1 MSVFYAIQAGRKG
14 MARGEEKQRAVC
26 AFLVTFS
33 NRSSSLLDGPC
44 LPFDKVEAFERARS
58 SSIPEHDMANFRRVN
73 CQARFLA
80 EFESRKH
87 EGWWRYPLP
96 WDSRTAVS
104 ALAKSRPIY
113 HRFTEI
119 YRDSP
124 RYAFPVHF
132 RLLFPLDFF
141 NLRLH
146 RLFFTKIF
154 YEDCLTSRIE
164 RENESTVR

>member
-14 MARGEEKQRAVC
+14 MAREEEKQRAVC

-33 NRSSSLLDGPC
+33 NRSSSLLDGPY
-44 LPFDKVEAFERARS
+44 LPFDKAFEQARS
-58 SSIPEHDMANFRRVN
+58 SSILEHDVANFHRVN
-73 CQARFLA
+73 RQARFLA

-96 WDSRTAVS
+96 WDSRTAFS
-104 ALAKSRPIY
+104 ALANLPA
-113 HRFTEI
+113 I
-119 YRDSP
+119 YRDLE

-132 RLLFPLDFF
+132 HLVFPLAPM

-146 RLFFTKIF
+146 RLFFYKDFLQRSFKDRT
-154 YEDCLTSRIE
+154 
-164 RENESTVR
+164 